1 MHLSLF
7 FSLSFRSFV
16 LYLCILTLAVSS
28 SSSGTSSISARYND
42 HIACPGPLP
51 DNIPDGFLPHPQTL
65 LQLCAS
71 KERYERNMRCTCM
84 GELFLC
90 GTSRNPSLQSL
101 IQYCLTHCQCG
112 PNTRVLQYTSTEEIN
127 YASSSSS
134 EGSMDST
141 GRQPSSRVQTPTGST
156 HTCKGTCTSVSR
168 GCASQSIGDCTC
180 FAPPVSLFYWH
191 LGDCGTRLPFKA
203 KRDLAQQ
210 RHSYLNATARFASTA
225 APAPPSDLA
234 AQLASG
240 LLPSPCNAS
249 YVSFACSDSP
259 DGIVHEPPQNWLGA
273 LLPEGAKESSTL
285 PPVPETWLRIHGEE
299 GKSQKVLKVA
309 VD

>member
-1 MHLSLF
+1 
-7 FSLSFRSFV
+7 
-16 LYLCILTLAVSS
+16 
-28 SSSGTSSISARYND
+28 
-42 HIACPGPLP
+42 
-51 DNIPDGFLPHPQTL
+51 
-65 LQLCAS
+65 
-71 KERYERNMRCTCM
+71 MRCTCM
-84 GELFLC
+84 GKLLLC
-90 GTSRNPSLQSL
+90 GTSRNPSLGSL
-101 IQYCLTHCQCG
+101 IEYCLNHCHCG
-112 PNTRVLQYTSTEEIN
+112 PGTVVIRYTSTEEIE

-141 GRQPSSRVQTPTGST
+141 GRQPSSRVKNPTGST
-156 HTCKGTCTSVSR
+156 HTCKGTCTSVSH
-168 GCASQSIGDCTC
+168 GCASRSTRNCTC

-203 KRDLAQQ
+203 RRDLAQQ

-273 LLPEGAKESSTL
+273 LLPEGAKESGTL
-285 PPVPETWLRIHGEE
+285 PPVPETWLRVHGEE